1 MAIYL
6 SVMPSYNE
14 YLLFCFLIW
23 IPFCGSLDGTNV
35 CKRTINAT
43 DAKNKVVQI
52 YDFFCCAGYKAA
64 NNRCVECKDCIKT
77 CPSGFCGEGCV
88 NTCECTTNAYCHPIK
103 CCVCN
108 IGFNGKLCDT
118 PCAEGYYGDGCMH
131 TCLCSNHSTCDRF
144 TGTCLCDDGW
154 TGNTCAEDAETIH
167 QSTKSF
173 SLIVIAIIVLG
184 LLIIIVAFIS
194 VVIFI
199 SRNGRKKYRVVEA
212 TTTDATG
219 HYDEIN
225 PYDEIPEEQLEQL
238 ERIREPYYST
248 PLDVVKLKR
257 THSLPYIKPNRIR
270 DEHIVPEIRYPNGS
284 PKMHKYLSLPNLCNK
299 DIMKAP
305 YTELNVLKE
314 VRHYNQLK
322 HHSHHPTGSGY
333 LHPYN
338 RLLRPGIIG
347 SGYLHPYTAL
357 KKNSEN
363 IRTSFDSN
371 IGVQRSVSGYNTS
384 YTSVYRLR
392 SGDNRSETI
401 VNTPVSG
408 DNKSDTIV
416 YTPVS
421 GDNTSDAPA
430 DGQVSGDNKSETWVY
445 GPVSGNNESNTSIIR
460 AVSGENTF
468 VYTAVRGDNESVK
481 RPISDDNKTN
491 NVIQ

>member
-1 MAIYL
+1 MCIC
-6 SVMPSYNE
+6 N
-14 YLLFCFLIW
+14 LFYI
-23 IPFCGSLDGTNV
+23 
-35 CKRTINAT
+35 A
-43 DAKNKVVQI
+43 
-52 YDFFCCAGYKAA
+52 
-64 NNRCVECKDCIKT
+64 
-77 CPSGFCGEGCV
+77 
-88 NTCECTTNAYCHPIK
+88 
-103 CCVCN
+103 
-108 IGFNGKLCDT
+108 
-118 PCAEGYYGDGCMH
+118 
-131 TCLCSNHSTCDRF
+131 
-144 TGTCLCDDGW
+144 
-154 TGNTCAEDAETIH
+154 DAETNH
-167 QSTKSF
+167 KSTKIF

-199 SRNGRKKYRVVEA
+199 SRNNRKKYRIVEA
-212 TTTDATG
+212 TNADATG

-238 ERIREPYYST
+238 ERIPQPYYST

-270 DEHIVPEIRYPNGS
+270 DEHIVPEIRYPNRS

-347 SGYLHPYTAL
+347 SGYLHPYSVL
-357 KKNSEN
+357 KKDSEN
-363 IRTSFDSN
+363 IRTSFDSI

-384 YTSVYRLR
+384 YTSVYRPR
-392 SGDNRSETI
+392 SGDNRSDTI

-421 GDNTSDAPA
+421 GDNTSDTPT
-430 DGQVSGDNKSETWVY
+430 DGQVSGDNKSETWVN
-445 GPVSGNNESNTSIIR
+445 GPVSSNNESNTPIIR
-460 AVSGENTF
+460 AVSGENTSDTF
-468 VYTAVRGDNESVK
+468 VYTAVCGDNESVK